1 MASTETKTGD
11 ADMHPDIGAMTKGLQ
26 AEHLRRAPGSAANP
40 RLHRRIATGSGV
52 GAATGHGI
60 AGIEPC
66 RDCCD
71 PSDGKVPPGIV
82 GVHDAVLVMLVGEA
96 GM

>member
-40 RLHRRIATGSGV
+40 RLHRTIAEGSGV
-52 GAATGHGI
+52 GAQTGHEI
-60 AGIEPC
+60 AGLS
-66 RDCCD
+66 RAAT
-71 PSDGKVPPGIV
+71 
-82 GVHDAVLVMLVGEA
+82 AVNHRTAKSRLESSASMMLFW
-96 GM
+96 